1 VIEFLLL
8 SKILDE
14 KDFYI
19 LNKYNVNEDD
29 FTTNKEIYSFIKKYV
44 EENDQTPDTRTV
56 GMKFND
62 FEYVPDVID
71 SFKYLCTELKN
82 ISVKRKMF
90 ELLQSEASQK
100 FSEMGGVDFTKWL
113 KEKVESLEQSS
124 RSSIT
129 LGTDFSKSGEER
141 KEMYLNK
148 KENKEKIFVP
158 TPYPT
163 LTRCLNGGW
172 LLGDYV
178 LFQAFVNSGKSW
190 CASHIGITAY
200 LAKFNIL
207 HYSIELPRDQ
217 QLERLD
223 TLLGHFNNSELSRG
237 ELTNEEEFFSYLDKF
252 NVKNETSYIVKSMND
267 LPSGLSLEQIKED
280 INLYPNT
287 NVIIIDSFNLM
298 KHRGGIKNMRNSLSQ
313 TSRDLR
319 QFFVKE
325 NILGIM
331 IHQSSAAG
339 EKERKKKDDVQEV
352 IITPPSIL
360 DFSETSAVIQDS
372 SCILSFAQ
380 RDGIGRISVE
390 KSRSKNGK
398 GTQID
403 LHCNFNEGFITE
415 VQESDYF

>member
-1 VIEFLLL
+1 MIESLLL
-8 SKILDE
+8 SKTLDE

-19 LNKYNVNEDD
+19 LNKYNVNETD
-29 FTTNKEIYSFIKKYV
+29 FTTNKEIYNFIKKYV

-62 FEYVPDVID
+62 FEYVPDVTD

-129 LGTDFSKSGEER
+129 LGTDFSKSGKER

-163 LTRCLNGGW
+163 LTKCLNGGW

-190 CASHIGITAY
+190 CASHIGITAF
-200 LAKFNIL
+200 LSRFNIL
-207 HYSIELPRDQ
+207 HYSIELPTRSTIRTLRYTFGTFQ
-217 QLERLD
+217 Q
-223 TLLGHFNNSELSRG
+223 F
-237 ELTNEEEFFSYLDKF
+237 
-252 NVKNETSYIVKSMND
+252 
-267 LPSGLSLEQIKED
+267 
-280 INLYPNT
+280 
-287 NVIIIDSFNLM
+287 
-298 KHRGGIKNMRNSLSQ
+298 
-313 TSRDLR
+313 
-319 QFFVKE
+319 
-325 NILGIM
+325 
-331 IHQSSAAG
+331 
-339 EKERKKKDDVQEV
+339 
-352 IITPPSIL
+352 
-360 DFSETSAVIQDS
+360 
-372 SCILSFAQ
+372 
-380 RDGIGRISVE
+380 
-390 KSRSKNGK
+390 
-398 GTQID
+398 
-403 LHCNFNEGFITE
+403 
-415 VQESDYF
+415 

>member
-1 VIEFLLL
+1 MIESLLL
-8 SKILDE
+8 SKTLDE
-14 KDFYI
+14 KDFLI

-29 FTTNKEIYSFIKKYV
+29 FTTDKETYLFIKKYV

-62 FEYVPDVID
+62 FEYVPDVVD

-90 ELLQSEASQK
+90 ELLQSEASNK
-100 FSEMGGVDFTKWL
+100 FSEMNGVDFTKWL
-113 KEKVESLEQSS
+113 KEEVETLEKSSQSS
-124 RSSIT
+124 T
-129 LGTDFSKSGEER
+129 NLGTDFSKSGEER

-178 LFQAFVNSGKSW
+178 LFQAFTNSGKSW
-190 CASHIGITAY
+190 CASHIGIVAY
-200 LAKFNIL
+200 MAKFNIL
-207 HYSIELPRDQ
+207 HYSIELPKDQ

-237 ELTNEEEFFSYLDKF
+237 ELKNEEDYFSYLDKF

-267 LPSGLSLEQIKED
+267 LPSGLSLQQIKED
-280 INLYPNT
+280 VNLYPQT
-287 NVIIIDSFNLM
+287 QVLIIDGFNLM
-298 KHRGGIKNMRNSLSQ
+298 QHRGGIKNMRNSLSQ

-319 QFFVKE
+319 QFFVKMG
-325 NILGIM
+325 ILGIVV
-331 IHQSSAAG
+331 HQSAAAG
-339 EKERKKKDDVQEV
+339 ERERKKKDDVQEV

-360 DFSETSAVIQDS
+360 DYTETSAVIQDS

-398 GTQID
+398 GTLID